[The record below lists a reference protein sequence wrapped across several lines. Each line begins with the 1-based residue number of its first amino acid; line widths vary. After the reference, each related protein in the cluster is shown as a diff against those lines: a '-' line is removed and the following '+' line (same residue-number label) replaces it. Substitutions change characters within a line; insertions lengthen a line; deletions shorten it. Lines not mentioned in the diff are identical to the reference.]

1 MDFILNDLLYTVQT
15 CTAMTSVLYLLIPN
29 DMFEV
34 FVSIFSYAH
43 VTSCKKKRAELVQHT
58 ETVV

>member
-1 MDFILNDLLYTVQT
+1 MYCND
-15 CTAMTSVLYLLIPN
+15 MSVLYLLIPN